1 MAIAKLKEKHDKKTS
16 KLKELA
22 EELQEK
28 VKEKETEA
36 TNLNEKLISL
46 TEAVSLKD

>member
-1 MAIAKLKEKHDKKTS
+1 LR
-16 KLKELA
+16 ELA

-46 TEAVSLKD
+46 TEAVSLKDESESEMLKSLND